1 MILWQ
6 FIVLMIFLAV
16 CQWAAETRD
25 SKRNELL
32 NRLLQRLSE
41 IEGQLG
47 TSRKNTS
54 ARNGLSPPDSEG

>member
-1 MILWQ
+1 
-6 FIVLMIFLAV
+6 LAV